1 MSPQVSPLVLPDTFL
16 RVARSGV
23 RRLPCPRLIVFLTFS
38 SRAVFLILFGSSAC
52 LAYFSVLVK
61 IVLPDMV

>member
-1 MSPQVSPLVLPDTFL
+1 MSRQVSPLVLPDTFL

-38 SRAVFLILFGSSAC
+38 ARAVFLILFGSAAC
-52 LAYFSVLVK
+52 LADFSVLVK
-61 IVLPDMV
+61 FVLPSMV